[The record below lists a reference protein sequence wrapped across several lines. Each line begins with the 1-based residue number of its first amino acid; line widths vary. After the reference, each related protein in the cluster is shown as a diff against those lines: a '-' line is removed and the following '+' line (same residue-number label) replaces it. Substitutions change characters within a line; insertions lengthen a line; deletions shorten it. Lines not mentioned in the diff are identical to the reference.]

1 MEVANTFGALSLPL
15 TNVGENETI
24 KKKIEI
30 SSSSSSTRNS
40 FETETSLKTCIK
52 VYKQFSAFSVEFTIQ
67 DPVTVET
74 PTEDLSQESI
84 ELALMMK
91 IKLRVRPT
99 EKDLVKSNC
108 ASTTI

>member
-1 MEVANTFGALSLPL
+1 MEGANTFRALSLPL
-15 TNVGENETI
+15 TNVGENEAI
-24 KKKIEI
+24 KKIEI
-30 SSSSSSTRNS
+30 ISSSSSTRNS

-67 DPVTVET
+67 DPLTVET
-74 PTEDLSQESI
+74 PAEDLSQQTI
-84 ELALMMK
+84 ELALMKK
-91 IKLRVRPT
+91 IKLRVKPT